1 MAEKEKVYKVAPC
14 VSLTSKGG
22 IIDDG
27 TVVTA
32 ENFASEEVFNT
43 LVKAKKIVTAE
54 DYNKIWEELNK
65 PKEDEATVAK
75 KEHDAE
81 LQKKIDD
88 AVAKATAKATEEARK
103 QFEAEYAKKEAEA
116 KEQAEKEAKEK
127 AEEEKKADDG
137 KKAEEEAKKAAQNGN
152 NGGNK

>member
-1 MAEKEKVYKVAPC
+1 MADKKEYKVAPR
-14 VSLTSKGG
+14 VALTSKGG
-22 IIDDG
+22 IIDEG

-32 ENFASEEVFNT
+32 DNFASEEVFNT

-65 PKEDEATVAK
+65 PQEDEATAAK
-75 KEHDAE
+75 KTHDAE

-116 KEQAEKEAKEK
+116 KEKAEKEAKE
-127 AEEEKKADDG
+127 
-137 KKAEEEAKKAAQNGN
+137 KAEEEAKKAAQNGN

>member
-1 MAEKEKVYKVAPC
+1 MADKKEYKVAPR
-14 VSLTSKGG
+14 VALTSKGG

-32 ENFASEEVFNT
+32 DNFASEEVFNT

-54 DYNKIWEELNK
+54 DYIKKVDELNNPEK
-65 PKEDEATVAK
+65 AAENAK
-75 KEHDAE
+75 KA
-81 LQKKIDD
+81 
-88 AVAKATAKATEEARK
+88 A
-103 QFEAEYAKKEAEA
+103 EAEA
-116 KEQAEKEAKEK
+116 K
-127 AEEEKKADDG
+127 

>member
-1 MAEKEKVYKVAPC
+1 MAEKKEYKVAPR

-65 PKEDEATVAK
+65 LQEDEATAAK
-75 KEHDAE
+75 KTHDAE

-103 QFEAEYAKKEAEA
+103 QFEAEYARKEAEA
-116 KEQAEKEAKEK
+116 KEKAAEAEAK
-127 AEEEKKADDG
+127 

>member
-1 MAEKEKVYKVAPC
+1 MADKKEYKVAPR
-14 VSLTSKGG
+14 VALTSKGG

-65 PKEDEATVAK
+65 PQEDEATAAK
-75 KEHDAE
+75 KTHDAE

-103 QFEAEYAKKEAEA
+103 HFEAEYAKKEAEA
-116 KEQAEKEAKEK
+116 KEKAAEEAK
-127 AEEEKKADDG
+127 KKAD
-137 KKAEEEAKKAAQNGN
+137 EEAKKAAQNGN

>member
-1 MAEKEKVYKVAPC
+1 MADKKEYKVAPR
-14 VSLTSKGG
+14 VALTSKGG

-43 LVKAKKIVTAE
+43 LVKAKKIVTDE

-65 PKEDEATVAK
+65 PQEDEATAAK
-75 KEHDAE
+75 KTHDAE

-103 QFEAEYAKKEAEA
+103 HFEAEYAKKEAEA
-116 KEQAEKEAKEK
+116 KEKAAEEAK
-127 AEEEKKADDG
+127 KKAD
-137 KKAEEEAKKAAQNGN
+137 EEAKKAAQNGN

>member
-1 MAEKEKVYKVAPC
+1 MAEKKEYKVAPR
-14 VSLTSKGG
+14 VALTSKGG
-22 IIDDG
+22 IIDEG

-32 ENFASEEVFNT
+32 DNFASEEVFNT

-65 PKEDEATVAK
+65 PQEDEATVAK
-75 KEHDAE
+75 KTHDAE

-116 KEQAEKEAKEK
+116 KKK
-127 AEEEKKADDG
+127 AEEEAK

-152 NGGNK
+152 NGGNQ

>member
-1 MAEKEKVYKVAPC
+1 MAEKKEYKVAPR

-27 TVVTA
+27 MVVTA

-54 DYNKIWEELNK
+54 GYNKIWEELNK
-65 PKEDEATVAK
+65 PQEDGATAAK
-75 KEHDAE
+75 KTHDAE

-103 QFEAEYAKKEAEA
+103 QFEAEYAKKDAEA
-116 KEQAEKEAKEK
+116 KEKAEKEAKEK
-127 AEEEKKADDG
+127 AEKEAKE
-137 KKAEEEAKKAAQNGN
+137 KAEKDKN
-152 NGGNK
+152 NGGNQ